1 MFKNK
6 KRRCK
11 IKVLI
16 KRLVPKSSTW
26 HKLLST
32 RYRKDI
38 LLKQRNEWQFWKCPC
53 SSRQMHKVLNKTELI
68 NLRTNILN
76 SNKYNIKRLKTSE
89 KYSSFVCGD
98 IELNAGPA
106 YNPLSILT
114 ARLARIGLVLVNIFG
129 DGNCFFR
136 SVSHQIYHTETHHAQ
151 IRALAIQHLINYP
164 EHFIESNTD
173 QSWCSICKICQG

>member
-1 MFKNK
+1 ME
-6 KRRCK
+6 
-11 IKVLI
+11 VLI

-98 IELNAGPA
+98 IELNTGPA
-106 YNPLSILT
+106 YNPLLILT